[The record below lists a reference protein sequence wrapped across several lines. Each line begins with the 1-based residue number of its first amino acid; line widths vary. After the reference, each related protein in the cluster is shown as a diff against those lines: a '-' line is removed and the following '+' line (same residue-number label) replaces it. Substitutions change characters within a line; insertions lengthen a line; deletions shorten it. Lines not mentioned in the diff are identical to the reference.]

1 MAVAGCGNCHSCPR
15 SHHHRADMADS
26 LASATPA
33 TPTAGAGAR
42 KRKAEQTPETDTE
55 ERSRRRA
62 RQSMRVDLVAAAAL
76 ACSVL
81 ASLALALHAATSGP
95 RHGSFQALI
104 SLTRRHLS
112 SACHARFMCSAP
124 ALCAWRRV
132 PLICCL
138 KLLVGVCVRDRFAAS
153 VFVCRTST
161 AVPLS
166 FFLWVGTLSLSLGG
180 GGYMYR
186 SCRMGLIIC
195 DKKTA

>member
-112 SACHARFMCSAP
+112 SACHARFVTCSAP
-124 ALCAWRRV
+124 VFCAWRRL
-132 PLICCL
+132 PLLIICL
-138 KLLVGVCVRDRFAAS
+138 KLQALGRCVCTRQVCCVCFCMSHFYCSS
-153 VFVCRTST
+153 VELLPLGWH
-161 AVPLS
+161 AVAFPWWGWLH
-166 FFLWVGTLSLSLGG
+166 VQVMQNGP
-180 GGYMYR
+180 YNM
-186 SCRMGLIIC
+186 
-195 DKKTA
+195 

>member
-81 ASLALALHAATSGP
+81 ASLALALHAADARP
-95 RHGSFQALI
+95 RHGSFQTLI
-104 SLTRRHLS
+104 TLTRRSLSASRALHVLS
-112 SACHARFMCSAP
+112 SCVLCLAPPAVDLLEDLGRCVCTRRACCFCLRISHF
-124 ALCAWRRV
+124 
-132 PLICCL
+132 CCF
-138 KLLVGVCVRDRFAAS
+138 R
-153 VFVCRTST
+153 
-161 AVPLS
+161 
-166 FFLWVGTLSLSLGG
+166 
-180 GGYMYR
+180 
-186 SCRMGLIIC
+186 
-195 DKKTA
+195 